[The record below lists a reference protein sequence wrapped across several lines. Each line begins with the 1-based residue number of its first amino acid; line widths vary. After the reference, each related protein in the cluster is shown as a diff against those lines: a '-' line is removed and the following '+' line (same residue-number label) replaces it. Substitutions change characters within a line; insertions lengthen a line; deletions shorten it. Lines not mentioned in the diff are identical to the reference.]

1 MTCLSRRQACRCEEP
16 GEASAAPSLLQLDG
30 VRKDFGKSGGWLRG
44 RNTLVRAVDD
54 VSLTLERG
62 ESLGLVG
69 ESGSGKTTLGRLV
82 LRLEKPTSGM
92 IRFEG
97 RNIGEL
103 RGDDLKLFR
112 RRAQMI
118 FQNPFSSLN
127 PRRSVRNT
135 LGAGYAIHQIASGA
149 ERERRMVDLLER
161 VGLRGDMLDRYPHQF
176 SGGQRQRVVIA
187 RALSVGP
194 ELIVADEPVS
204 ALDVSIQAQ
213 VLNLL
218 KSLQEEF
225 ELTYL
230 MITHDL
236 RVVSFFCRRIGR
248 DVPGSPCRAGIPG

>member
-1 MTCLSRRQACRCEEP
+1 MNKA
-16 GEASAAPSLLQLDG
+16 EASAAPSLLQLDG

-103 RGDDLKLFR
+103 RGDDMKLFR

-135 LGAGYAIHQIASGA
+135 LGAGYAIHRIASGA

-236 RVVSFFCRRIGR
+236 RVVSFFCRRIRR
-248 DVPGSPCRAGIPG
+248 DVPGPPRRAGIPR